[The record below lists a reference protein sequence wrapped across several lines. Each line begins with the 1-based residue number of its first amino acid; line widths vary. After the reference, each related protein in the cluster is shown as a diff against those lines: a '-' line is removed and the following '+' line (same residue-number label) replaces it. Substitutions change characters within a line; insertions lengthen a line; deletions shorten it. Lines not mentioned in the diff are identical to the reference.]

1 MANRHAND
9 PLLTSGYCCAIR
21 RGAKKESARVQLS
34 LVFDIL
40 QPEAVPVV
48 ALI

>member
-1 MANRHAND
+1 MQTIRCSPAV
-9 PLLTSGYCCAIR
+9 LLCDQ
-21 RGAKKESARVQLS
+21 RGATKEEVRLQLS